1 MTDNTNC
8 TAEELRERL
17 RQVEDRYR
25 TVLDRYTQ
33 ATTAAR
39 VGVMDWNLRTNQL
52 YVDPNLKMLLGYSD
66 EEIPDDL
73 DAWLALIHPDDRE
86 PLVKATQALIRR
98 ESPDNAFEHRMQHKD
113 GSSRWFMVR
122 AKVEYDDQGRAVRVL
137 GTNTEITQ
145 RKQLEMNIQEAVS
158 TENARISLNLHDGLG
173 QELAGISFLLQSLEN
188 RLKSGN
194 SPFVTDVADIRSSLS
209 DAIAHTREL
218 ARGLYPVPA
227 GPVGI
232 MGVLRKLADGTSRV
246 FKVNCEVISSNAI
259 VPEMQT
265 NQSNQIYFIAQEA
278 VNNAVRHG
286 LARKIVIECTVRD
299 DEFHMTIT
307 DDGSG
312 SDSLYSKGEGV
323 GLRIMTYRARNLGGD
338 LTIRSNPGGGTK
350 VSCRLPLRGSLDK
363 QKVQD
368 QGAQFASPE
377 REA

>member
-1 MTDNTNC
+1 M
-8 TAEELRERL
+8 
-17 RQVEDRYR
+17 
-25 TVLDRYTQ
+25 
-33 ATTAAR
+33 
-39 VGVMDWNLRTNQL
+39 
-52 YVDPNLKMLLGYSD
+52 
-66 EEIPDDL
+66 
-73 DAWLALIHPDDRE
+73 
-86 PLVKATQALIRR
+86 
-98 ESPDNAFEHRMQHKD
+98 
-113 GSSRWFMVR
+113 
-122 AKVEYDDQGRAVRVL
+122 
-137 GTNTEITQ
+137 
-145 RKQLEMNIQEAVS
+145 
-158 TENARISLNLHDGLG
+158 
-173 QELAGISFLLQSLEN
+173 
-188 RLKSGN
+188 
-194 SPFVTDVADIRSSLS
+194 
-209 DAIAHTREL
+209 
-218 ARGLYPVPA
+218 
-227 GPVGI
+227 
-232 MGVLRKLADGTSRV
+232 

-278 VNNAVRHG
+278 VKNAVRHG